1 MHPNRRARRS
11 HGRPRN
17 FLPLTE
23 AGRPI
28 PSPAVTARLLLILIL
43 MLSAIQIAAAEL
55 MVFAA
60 ASLTDVL
67 QEIGRNFEQRTGAK
81 VLFNFSASSI
91 LARQIQEGANTDL
104 FFSADDEKMDALE
117 KRGLVE
123 PGTRRPLLS
132 NSLVVAV
139 AKDSSLQVN
148 SPKDLRQAK
157 RVAIA
162 EPNTVPAGIYARRF
176 LIEAGLWHEMRSRI
190 VPTENVRGALAAVE
204 AGNVDAAIVYKTD
217 AAMSRKA
224 HVALELASKVQI
236 VYPVA
241 VLKESKA
248 KNEARKFL
256 EHLESAREV
265 FEKHGFVV
273 LQHGQSGE

>member
-1 MHPNRRARRS
+1 M
-11 HGRPRN
+11 
-17 FLPLTE
+17 
-23 AGRPI
+23 
-28 PSPAVTARLLLILIL
+28 L
-43 MLSAIQIAAAEL
+43 MLSAVQIAAAEL

-67 QEIGRNFEQRTGAK
+67 QEIGKNFEQRTGAK

-91 LARQIQEGANTDL
+91 LARQIQEGANADI
-104 FFSADDEKMDALE
+104 FFSADKDKMDALE
-117 KRGLVE
+117 QRSLLE

-132 NSLVVAV
+132 NSLVVVV
-139 AKDSSLQVN
+139 AKESSLQVN
-148 SPKDLRQAK
+148 SPRDLRRAK
-157 RVAIA
+157 RIAIA

-176 LIEAGLWHEMRSRI
+176 LVEAGLWDQVQSRI

-217 AAMSRKA
+217 AAISRTA
-224 HVALELASKVQI
+224 RVALELAPKLRI

-241 VLKESKA
+241 VLKQSKA

-273 LQHGQSGE
+273 LQRGQSGE